1 MYYTNEKNTNK
12 PITGF
17 LTNVTYFYF
26 LFYLFLEKKIGG
38 SMRILYIYIKKI
50 LDNEEGIDT

>member
-12 PITGF
+12 TITGF